1 MIGHLPLVLS
11 SQVETMPNSLF
22 LSSLL
27 LLALSFQTSRTALVS
42 GCRSNSDCP
51 VASCCVLGMTR
62 FGTPWCQ
69 SLRQLGDECRPRS
82 ELSVSRNLTY
92 PNGFVLQLNDV
103 HEVRRRLSD
112 CSAQKRVLQYL
123 ISFFF
128 LKNSDYVSMRRVP
141 HLRRASRPLHSS
153 RAPCTKWRQS
163 TG

>member
-1 MIGHLPLVLS
+1 
-11 SQVETMPNSLF
+11 MPNSLF

-112 CSAQKRVLQYL
+112 WSAQKRTLQYL

-128 LKNSDYVSMRRVP
+128 KIQIMC
-141 HLRRASRPLHSS
+141 
-153 RAPCTKWRQS
+153 PCDESLICDEHQGRCIPRELPALNGGNQLDES
-163 TG
+163 VFGDAENDV

>member
-1 MIGHLPLVLS
+1 MIGHLPLALS
-11 SQVETMPNSLF
+11 SQVETMPNSLL

-42 GCRSNSDCP
+42 GCRSNSDCA
-51 VASCCVLGMTR
+51 VGSCCVLGMTR

-82 ELSVSRNLTY
+82 EISISRNLTY
-92 PNGFVLQLNDV
+92 PNGFVLQLNNV
-103 HEVRRRLSD
+103 HEVRRSLSD
-112 CSAQKRVLQYL
+112 CVAQKRVLQYL
-123 ISFFF
+123 ISF
-128 LKNSDYVSMRRVP
+128 LQNLGYVSMRRVP

-153 RAPCTKWRQS
+153 RAHCTKWRQS